1 MNIEDKSKEDYK
13 RNEIDED
20 KQRRLKDVS
29 NLDIFSLLDLLIDM
43 VLIQRKKQKL

>member
-29 NLDIFSLLDLLIDM
+29 NLNICSLLDSLIDM

>member
-29 NLDIFSLLDLLIDM
+29 NLDIFSLLDSLIDM